1 MVVLLCGKEERMA
14 GPGLPCQRSPW
25 LVRFHIV
32 LLVPAAR
39 KVRVCLCPAPYHI
52 LMSHHSTAVQKN
64 HTGTYV
70 LTFISA
76 CRRGTCAR
84 VTDTDT
90 RWPRCQLAGMV
101 PQYIGPGVGFRFA
114 QGHVKT
120 KVAKSR
126 HLENV
131 YNPDGRRLWI
141 PPS

>member
-70 LTFISA
+70 LTVISA

-84 VTDTDT
+84 VTDTGHEVASLSTGWDGAAVH
-90 RWPRCQLAGMV
+90 WAWCGLSFCPR
-101 PQYIGPGVGFRFA
+101 PR
-114 QGHVKT
+114 
-120 KVAKSR
+120 
-126 HLENV
+126 
-131 YNPDGRRLWI
+131 
-141 PPS
+141 